1 MKRLIVDIDNNY
13 RETVR
18 QILRNNW
25 GSDFMVTK
33 GQIHHYDDLDG
44 YLAIDNNKIA
54 GVLTFVKFNDEIE
67 IISLNSFKEHT
78 GVGTALLN
86 KVTDFAKQS
95 SIKRLWLI
103 TTNDNL
109 NALRFYQ
116 KRNWTLTALHRDA
129 VTKARKIK
137 PTISLIGYYDIPLRH
152 EIELEFELLIP
163 SNDEHISV

>member
-1 MKRLIVDIDNNY
+1 MKPLIVEIDNSY

-18 QILRNNW
+18 QLLSNSW

-44 YLAIDNNKIA
+44 YLAIDNNKIV
-54 GVLTFVKFNDEIE
+54 GVLTFIKCNEEVEL
-67 IISLNSFKEHT
+67 ISLDSFKENT

-86 KVTDFAKQS
+86 KIIDFAKQN

-116 KRNWTLTALHRDA
+116 KRNWSLTALYRNA
-129 VTKARKIK
+129 VTEARKIK
-137 PTISLIGYYDIPLRH
+137 PTISITGYYDIPLRH
-152 EIELEFELLIP
+152 EIELEYEPLMPFQG
-163 SNDEHISV
+163 

>member
-1 MKRLIVDIDNNY
+1 MKPLIVDIDNSY

-18 QILRNNW
+18 ELLSNDW
-25 GSDFMVTK
+25 CSDFMVTK

-44 YLAIDNNKIA
+44 YLAIDNDKIV
-54 GVLTFVKFNDEIE
+54 GVLTFRKFNNEVE
-67 IISLNSFKEHT
+67 IISLDSFKKNT
-78 GVGTALLN
+78 GVGTTLLN
-86 KVTDFAKQS
+86 KVTGFAKQN

-116 KRNWTLTALHRDA
+116 KRNWSITALHKDA

-137 PTISLIGYYDIPLRH
+137 PTISITGYYDIPLRH
-152 EIELEFELLIP
+152 EIELENEPLI
-163 SNDEHISV
+163 SLQR